1 MPPSYTQKHRTL
13 LRPSIG
19 PFPPRPTAVMA
30 RKLERLREARR
41 AAFEPLDTWVIYNT
55 DSAGW
60 IGTYLDSPVA
70 PSEVA
75 CYLWV
80 THKKAPEHPVFRDPD
95 MYQLWMHVEIPPQS
109 GIARCDRSS
118 PTIILATFSG
128 FKDEDD
134 TPRWI
139 HYYNPGE
146 RYRFAYE
153 RGFLAEVFC
162 GRTQIL
168 AQTVNNIT
176 SRMLNWACAAAVGTA
191 VEDAVR
197 LHCKEM
203 RAFRRIPCYVEG
215 QRDVTRWVR
224 GETLRSS

>member
-30 RKLERLREARR
+30 RNLERLREARR

-80 THKKAPEHPVFRDPD
+80 THKKVGSTTMPRSILTVPKAPEHPVFRDPD
-95 MYQLWMHVEIPPQS
+95 MYQLWMHVEISPQS

-168 AQTVNNIT
+168 AQTV
-176 SRMLNWACAAAVGTA
+176 VGTT
-191 VEDAVR
+191 VEDA
-197 LHCKEM
+197 
-203 RAFRRIPCYVEG
+203 RRDAP
-215 QRDVTRWVR
+215 Q
-224 GETLRSS
+224 